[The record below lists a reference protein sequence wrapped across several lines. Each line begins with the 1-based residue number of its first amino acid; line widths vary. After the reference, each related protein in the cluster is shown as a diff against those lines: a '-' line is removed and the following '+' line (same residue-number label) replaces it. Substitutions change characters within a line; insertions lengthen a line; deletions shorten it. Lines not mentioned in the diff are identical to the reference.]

1 MSPQVMTMRIGELS
15 RRVGVSTHVLR
26 AWESRYGLLRP
37 VRSSGGYRLYGPAD
51 ERRVRAVLLLRE
63 AGSSAAEACRSVLRS
78 ERSRPTTLQD
88 GEAASP
94 LGPADVRATVSSML
108 ACVRAFD
115 DQGLHVH
122 LDRLLAGLDLEEVI
136 RSALMPLLVDLGEQW
151 ADGTITVAH
160 EHFASNLLRQRLAA
174 MTLSWGSGAGPLAVL
189 ACPPGER
196 HDIPLLCLGLL
207 LGRRGWRVRFL
218 GADTPRARPGGGL
231 QAPAAAG
238 PGPVPRPPRLSCEAR
253 WVTWPTIRTAPAS
266 SSAAEG
272 RPRRSPSRPEPS
284 CCLGTSSRPPTP
296 SIRSWPHLA
305 ERTLMPFDAG
315 RFGLALLVSALAVVV
330 LVAVTAWWSHRAGK
344 VAVVDVVW
352 GLFFAAIGCSLL
364 VVNPG
369 ARALLL
375 AVLATVW
382 GVRLATHL
390 WARARGHEEDFRY
403 AAMLASVPPEH
414 RFAYAVKRFF
424 VTQGVIAWIIAMP
437 LTVAA
442 ATNRPVGVV
451 AWLGVAVWAI
461 GLGFEALGDA
471 QLRRFKADPGQQGQ
485 DHGPWTLVLDTAPQL
500 LR

>member
-26 AWESRYGLLRP
+26 AWESRYGLLKP

-51 ERRVRAVLLLRE
+51 ERRVRAVLLLRD

-189 ACPPGER
+189 ACPPGNATTSPCSAWACSSGAVAGGFASWAPTHPR
-196 HDIPLLCLGLL
+196 PTWRRPAGSC
-207 LGRRGWRVRFL
+207 GRRPWSC
-218 GADTPRARPGGGL
+218 
-231 QAPAAAG
+231 
-238 PGPVPRPPRLSCEAR
+238 PRPPRLSCEAR
-253 WVTWPTIRTAPAS
+253 WMTWPTSRTAPAS
-266 SSAAEG
+266 SSADEG
-272 RPRRSPSRPEPS
+272 RPR
-284 CCLGTSSRPPTP
+284 RPPTP

-315 RFGLALLVSALAVVV
+315 RFGLALLVSALAVVL
-330 LVAVTAWWSHRAGK
+330 LVAVTALWSHRAGK

-403 AAMLASVPPEH
+403 AAMLASVPPER

-471 QLRRFKADPGQQGQ
+471 QLRRFKADPANKGKIMDRGL
-485 DHGPWTLVLDTAPQL
+485 WS
-500 LR
+500 

>member
-94 LGPADVRATVSSML
+94 LGAADVRATVSSML

-218 GADTPRARPGGGL
+218 GADTPAPDLAAACRELRPEALVLSSTTTTRLRGAVDDLADQQDRPRILFGGGG
-231 QAPAAAG
+231 ATEEVAEPAGAELLPRDLVEAA
-238 PGPVPRPPRLSCEAR
+238 
-253 WVTWPTIRTAPAS
+253 
-266 SSAAEG
+266 
-272 RPRRSPSRPEPS
+272 
-284 CCLGTSSRPPTP
+284 
-296 SIRSWPHLA
+296 
-305 ERTLMPFDAG
+305 DA
-315 RFGLALLVSALAVVV
+315 LNS
-330 LVAVTAWWSHRAGK
+330 LVATPR
-344 VAVVDVVW
+344 
-352 GLFFAAIGCSLL
+352 
-364 VVNPG
+364 
-369 ARALLL
+369 
-375 AVLATVW
+375 
-382 GVRLATHL
+382 
-390 WARARGHEEDFRY
+390 
-403 AAMLASVPPEH
+403 
-414 RFAYAVKRFF
+414 
-424 VTQGVIAWIIAMP
+424 
-437 LTVAA
+437 
-442 ATNRPVGVV
+442 
-451 AWLGVAVWAI
+451 
-461 GLGFEALGDA
+461 
-471 QLRRFKADPGQQGQ
+471 
-485 DHGPWTLVLDTAPQL
+485 
-500 LR
+500 

>member
-174 MTLSWGSGAGPLAVL
+174 MTLSWGPARDRSRCSPVPPGNATTSPCSAWACSSGAVAGGFASWAPT
-189 ACPPGER
+189 PPR
-196 HDIPLLCLGLL
+196 PTWRRPAGL
-207 LGRRGWRVRFL
+207 
-218 GADTPRARPGGGL
+218 
-231 QAPAAAG
+231 AAAG
-238 PGPVPRPPRLSCEAR
+238 PGPVLDHHDSLAR
-253 WVTWPTIRTAPAS
+253 
-266 SSAAEG
+266 
-272 RPRRSPSRPEPS
+272 
-284 CCLGTSSRPPTP
+284 
-296 SIRSWPHLA
+296 
-305 ERTLMPFDAG
+305 
-315 RFGLALLVSALAVVV
+315 
-330 LVAVTAWWSHRAGK
+330 
-344 VAVVDVVW
+344 
-352 GLFFAAIGCSLL
+352 
-364 VVNPG
+364 
-369 ARALLL
+369 
-375 AVLATVW
+375 
-382 GVRLATHL
+382 
-390 WARARGHEEDFRY
+390 RG
-403 AAMLASVPPEH
+403 
-414 RFAYAVKRFF
+414 
-424 VTQGVIAWIIAMP
+424 G
-437 LTVAA
+437 
-442 ATNRPVGVV
+442 
-451 AWLGVAVWAI
+451 
-461 GLGFEALGDA
+461 
-471 QLRRFKADPGQQGQ
+471 
-485 DHGPWTLVLDTAPQL
+485 
-500 LR
+500 